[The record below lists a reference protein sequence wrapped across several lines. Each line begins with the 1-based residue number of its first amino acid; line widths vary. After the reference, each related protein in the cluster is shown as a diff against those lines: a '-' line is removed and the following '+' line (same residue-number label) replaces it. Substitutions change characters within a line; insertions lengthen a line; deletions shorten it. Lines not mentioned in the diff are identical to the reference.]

1 VAFAAENTAAKINPM
16 IGHDFPASGHPI
28 EQGVLQVAAANADI
42 TPSLPFPTGCFVR
55 SGPFSA
61 ITSRLEA
68 NAVAFH
74 NGSGRSCVLIS
85 LDALYVGAALQS
97 TLSDHFERRG
107 QRRDDLLLVASHT
120 HFAPSLDSTKQM
132 LAPVNSDYFERTAA
146 SCRDLIDRVLSGQRT
161 KATVIRRTGH
171 SNAAVNRRRWWYL
184 PHIVRRRITRPQ
196 IVMAP
201 NVKGEIDRRITAWT
215 VLGDDGLPVALLWHY
230 TCHPTGYPSPDHIS
244 AEYPGV
250 VRSRLRARYG
260 DVPILFFQGF
270 AGDARPHVPETRPR
284 LRRAVWTALT
294 GPSFDKFT
302 MQGWRQWTEMLANDV
317 LVAFG
322 DETRVENPDDSLATI
337 GAASV
342 EIPLD
347 LLLNTPP
354 SARTIRFQRLRPHP
368 SLDLVAVSAEPLAA
382 LAKHVTSLG
391 STATGY
397 LGDVFGY
404 WPNDREAA
412 RGGYEVNHFRHG
424 FSLQGGFKPGLD
436 KAFADALE
444 KLRHPQ

>member
-1 VAFAAENTAAKINPM
+1 VAFAPKNTPAKINPM
-16 IGHDFPASGHPI
+16 IGNDLPAGGHPI
-28 EQGVLQVAAANADI
+28 EQGVLHVAAAFADI

-55 SGPFSA
+55 GEPFSA
-61 ITSRLEA
+61 IASRLEA

-85 LDALYVGAALQS
+85 LDALYVGAELQS

-107 QRRDDLLLVASHT
+107 QRRDDLLVVASHT

-132 LAPVNSDYFERTAA
+132 LALVDGDYFERTAE
-146 SCRDLIDRVLSGQRT
+146 SCRDLIDRVLSGPRR
-161 KATVIRRTGH
+161 KAKVERKAGH

-184 PHIVRRRITRPQ
+184 PHIVRRRIARPQ

-201 NVKGEIDRRITAWT
+201 NVKGEIDRRITTWT
-215 VLGDDGLPVALLWHY
+215 VMGDDGRPVTLLWHY

-260 DVPILFFQGF
+260 DLPVLFFQGF

-302 MQGWRQWTEMLANDV
+302 TRGWEQWAEMLANDV
-317 LVAFG
+317 LIAFSDG
-322 DETRVENPDDSLATI
+322 TPVENSGDSLPTL

-347 LLLNTPP
+347 LLLNAPP

-368 SLDLVAVSAEPLAA
+368 SLDLVAVSAEPLAS
-382 LAKHVTSLG
+382 LAGRVTSLG
-391 STATGY
+391 STAVGY

-404 WPNDREAA
+404 WPSDREAA

-436 KAFADALE
+436 KAFGDALE
-444 KLRHPQ
+444 KLRQPQ